1 MPMSKLNDIPQEYLQ
16 YMVDIMH
23 KEGHHYFFHDVTQ
36 YNERQAVIGPDKLF
50 VGFTIRIFFYNKD
63 QSGHAKLAAYWSS
76 RENGWQIAA
85 EVRDKSI
92 RYAGKTSLEP
102 LEYKSAHISL
112 PDDAVY
118 SLAIRV
124 IEEDTLEALVNEEGL
139 YKLER
144 RNVIGYKCY
153 FHIEADG
160 LLLLGMSIASE
171 TVPRAA
177 NLWGRRCCL
186 WNLKMPVGTVG
197 VYTCALVDNTKE
209 NWIELTHANGSKTS
223 HHFSHAKLPNGTLL
237 HYTIRISFTEY
248 IVSTDFDKTVVPQES
263 ETPNYINAFFSEA
276 LNIINFDVDVPST

>member
-1 MPMSKLNDIPQEYLQ
+1 MPMSKLHDIPQEYLQ

-36 YNERQAVIGPDKLF
+36 YEDDVIGPDKLF
-50 VGFTIRIFFYNKD
+50 VGFTIRIFFYSKD

-76 RENGWQIAA
+76 GWQIAT
-85 EVRDKSI
+85 EFRDKSI
-92 RYAGKTSLEP
+92 RYAGHTGLAP
-102 LEYKSAHISL
+102 IEYKSAHISL

-124 IEEDTLEALVNEEGL
+124 TGKDIIEALVNEEGF
-139 YKLER
+139 YKHEK
-144 RNVIGYKCY
+144 RNVIGHPCWFYIK
-153 FHIEADG
+153 ADG

-186 WNLKMPVGTVG
+186 WNLKMPAGTVG

-223 HHFSHAKLPNGTLL
+223 HHFSHAKLPNGRLL

-248 IVSTDFDKTVVPQES
+248 IVSTDFDNTIVPQES
-263 ETPNYINAFFSEA
+263 ETPNYINALFSEA
-276 LNIINFDVDVPST
+276 LNIINFDVDVPYT

>member
-36 YNERQAVIGPDKLF
+36 FEDRQVVKGPDKMF
-50 VGFTIRIFFYNKD
+50 VGFTIRIFFYSKD
-63 QSGHAKLAAYWSS
+63 QSGNAKLFAYKGVGDHRWLI
-76 RENGWQIAA
+76 GA
-85 EVRDKSI
+85 EFLDKGIWYHGRKPFELRD
-92 RYAGKTSLEP
+92 
-102 LEYKSAHISL
+102 YKRAHISL
-112 PDDAVY
+112 PDDAVH

-124 IEEDTLEALVNEEGL
+124 ITEDILE
-139 YKLER
+139 
-144 RNVIGYKCY
+144 
-153 FHIEADG
+153 
-160 LLLLGMSIASE
+160 
-171 TVPRAA
+171 
-177 NLWGRRCCL
+177 GRRCCL

-248 IVSTDFDKTVVPQES
+248 IVSTDFDKTIVPQES

-276 LNIINFDVDVPST
+276 LNIINFDADVPST

>member
-23 KEGHHYFFHDVTQ
+23 KEGHHYFFH
-36 YNERQAVIGPDKLF
+36 
-50 VGFTIRIFFYNKD
+50 
-63 QSGHAKLAAYWSS
+63 
-76 RENGWQIAA
+76 
-85 EVRDKSI
+85 
-92 RYAGKTSLEP
+92 
-102 LEYKSAHISL
+102 
-112 PDDAVY
+112 
-118 SLAIRV
+118 
-124 IEEDTLEALVNEEGL
+124 ALVNEEGF
-139 YKLER
+139 YKHEK
-144 RNVIGYKCY
+144 RNVIGHKCY
-153 FHIEADG
+153 FYIEADG
-160 LLLLGMSIASE
+160 LLLLGLSIASE

-248 IVSTDFDKTVVPQES
+248 IVSTDFDKTIVPQES

-276 LNIINFDVDVPST
+276 LNIINFDADVPST